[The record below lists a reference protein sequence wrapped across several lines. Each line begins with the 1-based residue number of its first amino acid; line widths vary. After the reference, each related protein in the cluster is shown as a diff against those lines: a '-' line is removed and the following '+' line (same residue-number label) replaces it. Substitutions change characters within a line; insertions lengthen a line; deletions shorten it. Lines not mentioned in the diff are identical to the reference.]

1 MNWSRL
7 KTRDFAGDAPFSL
20 SRVSFI
26 AQAELTGLTPYVLAL
41 DAL

>member
-1 MNWSRL
+1 MNWSRH
-7 KTRDFAGDAPFSL
+7 KTRTFAGDARFSL
-20 SRVSFI
+20 SRSIV

>member
-7 KTRDFAGDAPFSL
+7 KTRDFAGDDPLSL
-20 SRVSFI
+20 SRAFII

>member
-7 KTRDFAGDAPFSL
+7 RARDFAGDAPLSL
-20 SRVSFI
+20 SRVSFV

>member
-26 AQAELTGLTPYVLAL
+26 AQAELTGLTPRVLAL

>member
-7 KTRDFAGDAPFSL
+7 RARDFAGDVPFSL
-20 SRVSFI
+20 SRVFFV

>member
-7 KTRDFAGDAPFSL
+7 KTRNFAGDAPFNL
-20 SRVSFI
+20 SRSFV